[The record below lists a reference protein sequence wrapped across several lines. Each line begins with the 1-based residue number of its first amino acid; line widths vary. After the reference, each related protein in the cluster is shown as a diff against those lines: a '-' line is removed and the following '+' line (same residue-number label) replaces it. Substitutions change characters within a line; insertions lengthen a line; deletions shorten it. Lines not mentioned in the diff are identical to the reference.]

1 MAKTTSDL
9 RERLFA
15 TIDAVREGKIT
26 TDQARA
32 VGDLAQVI
40 VNTAKVEIDYLRAAG
55 DGGKSKFLDVVE
67 PEGGGAPRLTDGA
80 TPAPTNGIVGIRRH
94 ILQG

>member
-15 TIDAVREGKIT
+15 TIDAVRDGKIT

-55 DGGKSKFLDVVE
+55 DGGKSKFLDVIE
-67 PEGGGAPRLTDGA
+67 PEEGAPALTDGA
-80 TPAPTNGIVGIRRH
+80 TAAPGNGIVGIRRH
-94 ILQG
+94 LLQG